1 MHTDAHDTPAGANI
15 ALDQPSF
22 LAATTAIAR
31 RLAECLE
38 FGGDPVRAGKDI
50 QSFADQ
56 HGDAAVS
63 ALIDELTN
71 IDLSSVLR
79 HYDLTST
86 SPIQMVIS
94 PERFAVLVEMEHK
107 YASADY
113 AELRGMLSG
122 VLFAES
128 REPSDERTI
137 ECLEAIV
144 WQPHALELLAGMLM
158 KHAETEIINFWL
170 YGSFRVTATDPDN
183 DTWLEDCLNGHVPLD
198 IDAVRSRAAQSTGD
212 FSDID
217 LDESPL
223 NTAADEVDTRSGMAD
238 GDLQQLCW
246 LLREYHEEF
255 FMDMILQILRS
266 LMAQVHARNGGG

>member
-1 MHTDAHDTPAGANI
+1 MHTDAQDTPAVANI
-15 ALDQPSF
+15 ALDTPSS
-22 LAATTAIAR
+22 LAVTTAVAR
-31 RLAECLE
+31 QLAEYLE
-38 FGGDPVRAGKDI
+38 FGGEPVRAGKDI

-71 IDLSSVLR
+71 IDLSNVLR

-94 PERFAVLVEMEHK
+94 PERFAALVEMEHK
-107 YASADY
+107 YASGDY

-128 REPSDERTI
+128 SEPSDERAI

-198 IDAVRSRAAQSTGD
+198 IGTVRSRAAQSTGD

-217 LDESPL
+217 LDDPPL